1 MAQFDE
7 VGASGYVNVPA
18 NVGANVRNVSRN
30 GTSVY
35 FEYQA
40 YIYQSASKW
49 SANTWALWV
58 EGSKNTVFNSN
69 GGAKHTSQNTKY
81 YTGWY
86 GRNISLGTGTSST
99 TISIGVN
106 GHYWDPDSP
115 AGYVTLTLSG
125 LPTVGKP
132 SLSSISVSSV
142 EDKSVYASFSVTN
155 NNYQAPYSP
164 KIEISTSNF
173 GNVIKTLN
181 AKAGTISGLDPN
193 RTYYARGSD
202 ANDAGRTYTNVASFT
217 TIYNNPGAPGAP
229 VLSYDQTEPI
239 PKANLKA
246 TWTAASAGSTA
257 ISGYRLKLYKN
268 GTEIKMIDTES
279 TDVFYTFGTFESLG
293 FVPGDVAKVGI
304 YSYAKDWAGNKHFNG
319 DGSSSAQVYSSN
331 TITEVSDKYIYVS
344 SNGSSFNKYKM
355 YVSVNNGAFNE
366 VKKEKF
372 KVIN

>member
-1 MAQFDE
+1 MASFNE
-7 VGASGYVNVPA
+7 VGAGSYVNVSA
-18 NVGANVRNVSRN
+18 IVGANVRNVSRN

-35 FEYQA
+35 FEYRA
-40 YIYQSASKW
+40 YIYQSTATW
-49 SANTWALWV
+49 SSNSWALWV
-58 EGSKNTVFNSN
+58 EGSKNIVFNSN
-69 GGAKHTSQNTKY
+69 NGGSHTSQNTKY

-86 GRNISLGTGTSST
+86 SKSITLGTGTSKT
-99 TISIGVN
+99 TVSIGVN
-106 GHYWDPDSP
+106 GQQWTPTSP
-115 AGYVTLTLSG
+115 KGYVTLTLSG

-132 SLSSISVSSV
+132 SLSSIRVSSIG
-142 EDKSVYASFSVTN
+142 DKSVYASFSVTN

-164 KIEISTSNF
+164 YIDVATSNF
-173 GNVIKTLN
+173 SGVVSTIN
-181 AKAGTISGLDPN
+181 ARAGTLSGLDPN
-193 RTYYARGSD
+193 RTYYIRGND
-202 ANDAGRTYTNVASFT
+202 ANDAGRTYTDVGRFT
-217 TIYNNPGAPGAP
+217 TTYNNPGAPGASI
-229 VLSYDQTEPI
+229 LSYDQTEPI

-257 ISGYRLKLYKN
+257 ISGYRLRLYKN

-279 TDVFYTFGTFESLG
+279 TDTFYTFGTFESLG

-319 DGSSSAQVYSSN
+319 DEASSAQVYSSN

-355 YVSVNNGAFNE
+355 YVSVNNGTFNE

>member
-1 MAQFDE
+1 MAWFNE
-7 VGASGYVNVPA
+7 VGAGGNVNVSA

-40 YIYQSASKW
+40 YIYQSTSVW
-49 SANTWALWV
+49 STNTWALWV
-58 EGSKNTVFNSN
+58 EGNQNNVKSRAQS
-69 GGAKHTSQNTKY
+69 SQGTKY

-86 GRNISLGTGTSST
+86 GRSISLGTGTSST
-99 TISIGVN
+99 TVSIGVN
-106 GHYWDPDSP
+106 GNLYNPTSP
-115 AGYVTLTLSG
+115 AGYVTLTLNDI
-125 LPTVGKP
+125 PTVGRP
-132 SLSSISVSSV
+132 SLSNISVSSV
-142 EDKSVYASFSVTN
+142 GDKSVYASFSVTN
-155 NNYQAPYSP
+155 NNYQGPYSP
-164 KIEISTSNF
+164 HIDVATSNF
-173 GNVIKTLN
+173 GGVVSTIN
-181 AKAGTISGLDPN
+181 ARAGTLSGLDPN
-193 RTYYARGSD
+193 RTYYVRGND
-202 ANDAGRTYTNVASFT
+202 ANDAGRAYTNVASFT
-217 TIYNNPGAPGAP
+217 TTYNNPGAPGAP
-229 VLSYDQTEPI
+229 ILSYDQTEPI

-268 GTEIKMIDTES
+268 DTEIKVIDTES
-279 TDVFYTFGTFESLG
+279 TDTFYTFGTFESLG
-293 FVPGDVAKVGI
+293 FVPGDVVKVGI

-319 DGSSSAQVYSSN
+319 DGASSAQVYSSN

-355 YVSVNNGAFNE
+355 YVSVDNGTFNE

>member
-1 MAQFDE
+1 MAWFNE
-7 VGASGYVNVPA
+7 VGAGDYVNVSA

-40 YIYQSASKW
+40 YIYQSTSTW
-49 SANTWALWV
+49 SYNSWALWV
-58 EGSKNTVFNSN
+58 EGSKDTVFNSN
-69 GGAKHTSQNTKY
+69 SGANHTSQGSKY

-86 GRNISLGTGTSST
+86 GRSISLGTGTSST
-99 TISIGVN
+99 TVSIGVN
-106 GHYWDPDSP
+106 GNYYSPSSP

-132 SLSSISVSSV
+132 SLSGISVSSV
-142 EDKSVYASFSVTN
+142 GDKSVYASFSVTD

-164 KIEISTSNF
+164 YIDVATSNF
-173 GNVIKTLN
+173 SGVVSTIN
-181 AKAGTISGLDPN
+181 ARAGTLSGLDPN
-193 RTYYARGSD
+193 RRYYVRGSD

-217 TIYNNPGAPGAP
+217 TTYNNPGAPGAP

-257 ISGYRLKLYKN
+257 ISGYRLRLYKN

-319 DGSSSAQVYSSN
+319 GGDGSAQVYSSN

-355 YVSVNNGAFNE
+355 YVSVDNGTFNE